1 MENENQPK
9 VLIVGEPSEGKTAL
23 IGKLASALH
32 LIAKEEFID
41 LQKQIEQEEVVYTI
55 SRPKE
60 VDINFATPYSTKE
73 FVCKGKHQ
81 YREVREQ
88 KDGVINTKWVCQ
100 CGRTL

>member
-1 MENENQPK
+1 MENTNQPK

-23 IGKLASALH
+23 IGDAASKLH
-32 LIAKEEFID
+32 LIAKESVID
-41 LQKQIEQEEVVYTI
+41 LLRNQLEQEEAVYTF

-60 VDINFATPYSTKE
+60 VVNFATPYSTNE

-88 KDGVINTKWVCQ
+88 KDGVTNVYWVCQ